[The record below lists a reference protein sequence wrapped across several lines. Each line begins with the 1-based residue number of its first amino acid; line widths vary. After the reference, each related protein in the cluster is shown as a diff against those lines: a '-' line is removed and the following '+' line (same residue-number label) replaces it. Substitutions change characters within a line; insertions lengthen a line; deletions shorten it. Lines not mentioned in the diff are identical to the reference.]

1 MKGKTMAGTPPPT
14 PLSPPSASPSA
25 SPPILTATSIAG
37 LFATFAAG
45 AGAAVAALRL
55 YSPFPRGKQSRP
67 ESSPP
72 FFASDVCP
80 LPSVAHQF
88 YQREQ
93 WKYIQ
98 LSRGRVRYCFRGPLA
113 EARTT
118 SDTDVSDSFEASPE
132 LVEDFDRVTSND
144 SSICIVPPPSAS
156 ASASAAS
163 VATSASPSSTHSK
176 STRVVVLV
184 HGFSIAMDIWKQ
196 QADYLVSHGYSVLTF
211 DNYGRGWS
219 DAPDTRYDEELFV
232 GQLSELLF
240 ALQIRTPIDL
250 IGVSMG
256 GVIVAAF
263 AARFPQ
269 HVARLGLVCP
279 AGLPIVAPPTFS
291 PLVNA
296 PIIGPLFFR
305 HAIKSLQAR
314 GAAAQWECMTSQEY
328 EAWRLYAQQ
337 NIQTHPGFVRS
348 LWRTV
353 TQFNMTNQQET
364 FMALA
369 KQEHLKTIIIWGEQD
384 GLTPYVNAAWLRR
397 LIPNSRLV
405 SIADARHN
413 LLIERGQAIAQVME
427 AWLSDDKAELPK
439 RIVDRKEASQR
450 QI

>member
-1 MKGKTMAGTPPPT
+1 
-14 PLSPPSASPSA
+14 
-25 SPPILTATSIAG
+25 
-37 LFATFAAG
+37 
-45 AGAAVAALRL
+45 
-55 YSPFPRGKQSRP
+55 
-67 ESSPP
+67 
-72 FFASDVCP
+72 
-80 LPSVAHQF
+80 
-88 YQREQ
+88 
-93 WKYIQ
+93 
-98 LSRGRVRYCFRGPLA
+98 
-113 EARTT
+113 
-118 SDTDVSDSFEASPE
+118 
-132 LVEDFDRVTSND
+132 
-144 SSICIVPPPSAS
+144 
-156 ASASAAS
+156 
-163 VATSASPSSTHSK
+163 
-176 STRVVVLV
+176 
-184 HGFSIAMDIWKQ
+184 MDIWKQ